1 MNKKIMRND
10 ISRYLNQYQD
20 IYGSELFIDNQL
32 NINRYYDE
40 TNSESYCYISQSRKK
55 NVIGEGKLNADI
67 VILGESIAQE
77 ENFLV
82 KKFGQTNRKLL
93 ENILFAIDLT
103 FSEIYLLNIIKCVSL
118 DGKSSFLKD
127 IECEKYISK
136 KISQIQPDL
145 VICLGLVP
153 SFINFN
159 KSDDIDTLRNKIHK
173 YENFDLVFTYHPEH
187 LILDKTL
194 KANAWSD
201 FKLIQQNYINEK

>member
-10 ISRYLNQYQD
+10 ISIYLNQYQD

-40 TNSESYCYISQSRKK
+40 INSESHCYINQSRKK
-55 NVIGEGKLNADI
+55 SVIGEGNLNANI
-67 VILGESIAQE
+67 VIVGESIAQE

-82 KKFGQTNRKLL
+82 KKFGQNNRKLL

-103 FSEIYLLNIIKCVSL
+103 FSEIYLLNIIKCASL

-153 SFINFN
+153 SVINFN
-159 KSDDIDTLRNKIHK
+159 KSYDIDTLRNKIHK
-173 YENFDLVFTYHPEH
+173 YENLDLVFTYHPEH
-187 LILDKTL
+187 LIINKAL
-194 KANAWSD
+194 KINAWND
-201 FKLIQQNYINEK
+201 FKLIKKNYINEK